1 MKVRFPWLPRPEDLN
16 SENFNYP
23 EKLDQLID
31 AIFKNQPD
39 RLKLSIMQ
47 DLVYK
52 VTRGRVKTPKNV
64 LLPSIVKDLTNNTEL
79 INILNKLG
87 HGVFYSLLMEIQ
99 IQEAY
104 RISEQE
110 LNEEM
115 IIPEHCL
122 TEQFTIFVADNIDLQ
137 EETLSGMH
145 EM

>member
-64 LLPSIVKDLTNNTEL
+64 HLPSTVKYLTNNTEL
-79 INILNKLG
+79 INIQNKLG
-87 HGVFYSLLMEIQ
+87 HGICYSLLMEIQ
-99 IQEAY
+99 TEEAY
-104 RISEQE
+104 RYMNRS
-110 LNEEM
+110 
-115 IIPEHCL
+115 
-122 TEQFTIFVADNIDLQ
+122 
-137 EETLSGMH
+137 
-145 EM
+145 